1 MSAVPSTP
9 QRSTAPSLAQ
19 QFLQS
24 LQSESL
30 PGGTPV
36 KSNSSQYAY
45 DQARPLSIDDR
56 RFLLAKAMNGYTIGN
71 LKYEDFLTAFVP
83 EAPTPTPKVQYRLGP
98 LATEA
103 AMYDPLLRGVNRV
116 LNNHFLVNTS
126 AHPDRVDGVKPDG
139 LVYPANLGS
148 YVDLHGCRTRLDEAL
163 LGLEDKLELDIFD
176 DEAAVGGFEPKL
188 TDKESNAV
196 GQVLTYI
203 ERMHCRQ
210 NRTFS
215 FFLFINAEYFRIIR
229 TDRDGMVVTQ
239 KRLWKKKQDK
249 YQCLNEF
256 LHRFDNLTGED
267 QGKDTSVRR
276 VPKERAH
283 LEEPAKA
290 ALAPYLEDLKKR
302 KPLALDAP
310 ILEVDVPID
319 QDAKSG
325 WRQFYVWAPVIEP
338 HGIRTRATVGYPAW
352 DPVQDKVFFLKD
364 SWRSGFANVQ
374 PEAEIIRGL
383 NDAGVSYVPQLI
395 CGGDLPGKWQKTV
408 THEYVGYPKNKGQ
421 HKEHHPRIHHRLVE
435 PIYEPLWKFKSSKQ
449 LLQILDNVCTGHRMA
464 VEKCYKLHRDFSFR
478 NIMWDEKNKCGV
490 LIDWDLCAPT
500 PSPADMAQDPTLNP
514 LAQLPSQS
522 GRPDR
527 TGTWLFMSS
536 SLLMTPGKLHTVQDD
551 LESLFWVA
559 LYVILLYFPF
569 GDLDVVDIIDNIF
582 YEIREMTFAGDKQVA
597 GGSQKDVFLEGKGFA
612 ATFRLPDSI
621 STPLIAW
628 FRMYRGML
636 KDWVHHSATLADLRK
651 DLHEFETGA
660 AVDMMCEAE
669 SIRETIA
676 RMELAQPDLR
686 DYGKLQHRWRLITQS
701 GEAQGLFK
709 DNDRLTDDDHQ
720 HSPEHVLKLYR
731 ARRAATSRQEQLD
744 RASANQ
750 QAIAARSQ
758 DSGSQSGQGVRRKRD
773 DDEPQAGSSR
783 GTTLL
788 GSGQSDVM
796 GEGDTEDEAAR
807 RRPTKRPRKP
817 TQSGSGAD
825 GKGKGRRTRG

>member
-1 MSAVPSTP
+1 MT
-9 QRSTAPSLAQ
+9 Q
-19 QFLQS
+19 
-24 LQSESL
+24 
-30 PGGTPV
+30 
-36 KSNSSQYAY
+36 
-45 DQARPLSIDDR
+45 
-56 RFLLAKAMNGYTIGN
+56 
-71 LKYEDFLTAFVP
+71 
-83 EAPTPTPKVQYRLGP
+83 
-98 LATEA
+98 
-103 AMYDPLLRGVNRV
+103 LRGVNRV

-338 HGIRTRATVGYPAW
+338 HGIRTRATVGHPAW
-352 DPVQDKVFFLKD
+352 DPVEDKVFFLKD
-364 SWRSGFANVQ
+364 SWRSGFANVR
-374 PEAEIIRGL
+374 PEAEVIREL

-500 PSPADMAQDPTLNP
+500 PTPDDLAQDPTLIP

-536 SLLMTPGKLHTVQDD
+536 LLLKKPWKLHTVQDD

-559 LYVILLYFPF
+559 LYMILLYFPC
-569 GDLDVVDIIDNIF
+569 GDMDVVPMIDKIF
-582 YEIREMTFAGDKQVA
+582 YEIEALDGTAR
-597 GGSQKDVFLEGKGFA
+597 GGSKKDDFLDATGFA
-612 ATFRLPDSI
+612 ALFDLPDSV
-621 STPLIAW
+621 SEPLVIW
-628 FRMYRGML
+628 FSMYRGML
-636 KDWVHHSATLADLRK
+636 NRWVKHNAQLMALREELTAFEKKHGKGVDRWGQSARLKQDLAEIER
-651 DLHEFETGA
+651 
-660 AVDMMCEAE
+660 
-669 SIRETIA
+669 
-676 RMELAQPDLR
+676 AQPDLR
-686 DYGKLQHRWRLITQS
+686 DYEELQNKWKAIVEQ
-701 GEAQGLFK
+701 GEEEGLFIE
-709 DNDRLTDDDHQ
+709 NDRLNDDVHQ
-720 HSPEHVLKLYR
+720 HPPEHVLKIYR
-731 ARRAATSRQEQLD
+731 ARHVAATEQKRLD
-744 RASANQ
+744 NASASQ

-758 DSGSQSGQGVRRKRD
+758 GSGSQSGQGVRRKRD
-773 DDEPQAGSSR
+773 SDEPQAGSSR

-788 GSGQSDVM
+788 GSGQSDDM